1 MPVRVVGFDGDDTLW
16 HSETRFHVT
25 QGEFHELLERHV
37 PDADVDRRLA
47 EMEMKNLG
55 IYGYGVKSFT
65 LSMLETAIELTE
77 GRIPTSDLEVILGWG
92 KGMLME
98 PTELLDGVEETLR
111 LLGGRYDLLLITKG
125 DLFDQEGKL
134 ARSGLGDLFLGAS
147 GGSMLTI
154 RRSYLTAIRS
164 DSERTSSSSAE
175 TSSTAV
181 PSSRSWTMRRWMNSI
196 APMSTPRVG
205 CAARRTFG
213 LLPISRATITFCWL
227 PPERL
232 RAATSM
238 LGVRTSNSFTSRRAH
253 SRMATSFS
261 RSWFQENLDER
272 SRPRIEFSAMENDRT
287 SPVPRRSSGMK
298 ATPASR
304 SVRAS

>member
-1 MPVRVVGFDGDDTLW
+1 VSVRVVGFDGDDTLW

-25 QGEFHELLERHV
+25 QGEFRDLLKRHV

-134 ARSGLGDLFLGAS
+134 ARSGLGDLFLGVEILS
-147 GGSMLTI
+147 EKNTDSYRGVFT
-154 RRSYLTAIRS
+154 RRAIKPEHFVMVGNSLRS
-164 DSERTSSSSAE
+164 DVVPVVSLGAQAVHIPYEVTWHHEHVPEEELPNEGWQRISSIRE
-175 TSSTAV
+175 
-181 PSSRSWTMRRWMNSI
+181 
-196 APMSTPRVG
+196 
-205 CAARRTFG
+205 
-213 LLPISRATITFCWL
+213 LPAI
-227 PPERL
+227 
-232 RAATSM
+232 
-238 LGVRTSNSFTSRRAH
+238 
-253 SRMATSFS
+253 
-261 RSWFQENLDER
+261 LDEL
-272 SRPRIEFSAMENDRT
+272 
-287 SPVPRRSSGMK
+287 
-298 ATPASR
+298 
-304 SVRAS
+304 